1 MQNALDRLWMYSGEL
16 FDTHPREAALGDAGI
31 APDLELIKQQATSKI
46 EKVLAEAT
54 LKIPD
59 NHWMQTGGKNGKHS
73 EHIGHLLT
81 ELQYMQRAYPG
92 LEW

>member
-1 MQNALDRLWMYSGEL
+1 MQNALDRLWMFSGEL
-16 FDTHPREAALGDAGI
+16 FDTHPREAALRDAGI
-31 APDLELIKQQATSKI
+31 APDLELVKQQAASKI

-59 NHWMQTGGKNGKHS
+59 NDWMQTGGKNGKHS

-81 ELQYMQRAYPG
+81 ELQYMQRVYPG